1 MGDDIVV
8 KADGVSKKFCRD
20 LKRSMRYGF
29 WDVLRDTVGLRV
41 PSERLRKKEFWAL
54 DGVSFEIKRGER
66 FGIIGPNGSGKTTI
80 LKIISG
86 IYGPDKGSVTV
97 KGRVGALIAVG
108 AGFHPQLTGRE
119 NIYINGS
126 ILGMSRR
133 EIRSKFD
140 RIVAFSGLEDF
151 LDTPVKFYS
160 SGMFV
165 KLGFAVAAHCEPD
178 ILLVDEVLAVGD
190 IAFQAKCL
198 NRLEELK
205 KQGVT
210 TLLVSHHM
218 PKIGSFC
225 ERVLYLAEGRAKV
238 IAEPHVAINAFEC
251 DTYFADE
258 AVKSNVQCPG
268 YVPLG
273 GAKITNL
280 TFERHENGHVRVD
293 YGAPIRFS
301 FDYDLMD
308 KDPADC
314 AFAVLVKR
322 VSDGVMCFGALSSFH
337 GFRVEQPRGRMH
349 VDIDGHNL
357 VPGIYN
363 LDAQI
368 RTISHDRSYAAHREP
383 KVVVEYPQNQYLLK
397 NLAGVYQPAHVEW
410 RLIGHHVSEEHPK
423 ADCCTSEKDSSPR
436 EQQKACQL
444 RN

>member
-1 MGDDIVV
+1 MSDDTVIRV
-8 KADGVSKKFCRD
+8 DRVSKKFCRD

-29 WDVLRDTVGLRV
+29 ADVLKDTIGLRAR
-41 PSERLRKKEFWAL
+41 SERLRREEFWAL
-54 DGVSFEIKRGER
+54 DEVSFEIQQGER

-86 IYGPDKGSVTV
+86 IYGPDRGAVAV

-119 NIYINGS
+119 NVYINGT
-126 ILGMSRR
+126 ILGMSKRQINSR
-133 EIRSKFD
+133 FD
-140 RIVAFSGLEDF
+140 SIVDFCGIGDF

-165 KLGFAVAAHCEPD
+165 KLGFSIAAHCEPD

-205 KQGVT
+205 AQGVT

-225 ERVLYLAEGRAKV
+225 ERVLYLSNGKV
-238 IAEPHVAINAFEC
+238 KVLAEPHVAINALER
-251 DTYFADE
+251 DMYLTSE
-258 AVKSNVQCPG
+258 LIKTNVQCPG
-268 YVPLG
+268 YIPIG
-273 GAKITNL
+273 GAKIENL
-280 TFERHENGHVRVD
+280 LFERQYGGHVRVT
-293 YGAPIRFS
+293 YGEPISLS

-322 VSDGVMCFGALSSFH
+322 VSDGVMCFGALSNFH
-337 GFRVEQPRGRMH
+337 GFRVERKRGRMH
-349 VDIDGHNL
+349 VVIDGHNL
-357 VPGIYN
+357 VPGVYN
-363 LDAQI
+363 VDTQI
-368 RTISHDRSYAAHREP
+368 RTISHDKSYAAYREP
-383 KVVVEYPQNQYLLK
+383 RVIVEYPPDKYMLR
-397 NLAGVYQPAHVEW
+397 NLAGVYQPAKIEW
-410 RLIGHHVSEEHPK
+410 RLVDRRAAEMRAG
-423 ADCCTSEKDSSPR
+423 
-436 EQQKACQL
+436 
-444 RN
+444 